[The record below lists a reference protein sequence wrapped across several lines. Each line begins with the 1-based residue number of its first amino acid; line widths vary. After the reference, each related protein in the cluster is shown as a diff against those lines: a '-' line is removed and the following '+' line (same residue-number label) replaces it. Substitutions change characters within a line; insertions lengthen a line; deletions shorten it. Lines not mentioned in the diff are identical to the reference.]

1 MYTETMLKKI
11 LLTSI
16 SLVVLVVGGAFLFK
30 DQIIGLITDDI
41 FIAADTDVFDPGLP
55 VGDTFPSIRAVYE
68 GNEISSIDSFVYDKG
83 MIFIAN
89 RSADW

>member
-1 MYTETMLKKI
+1 MLKKI
-11 LLTSI
+11 LLTSV
-16 SLVVLVVGGAFLFK
+16 SLIVLVIGGAFLFK
-30 DQIIGLITDDI
+30 DQIIGLITDDM

-55 VGDTFPSIRAVYE
+55 VGDTFPSIRAVYKD
-68 GNEISSIDSFVYDKG
+68 GEISSIDDFVRDKG